1 MMTTPNP
8 QDQTTPPA
16 FVALVDSLRQ
26 AVVGSILINLDS
38 DAGWTISVHQTTD
51 DDLAQLAHV
60 GYGIGGTLDDA
71 AQMCAEHLGIVL

>member
-16 FVALVDSLRQ
+16 FVALVGALRQ
-26 AVVGSILINLDS
+26 AVVGSILLNLDS
-38 DAGWTISVHQTTD
+38 AAGWTLSVHQTTD
-51 DDLAQLAHV
+51 DDLAHT

-71 AQMCAEHLGIVL
+71 AQMCADDLGIML